1 MNRDMSARTYKVKTS
16 NKLTPLRQLLLD
28 GGRLTLSPYMNAT
41 PEQLRAATDAQV
53 QRFELCK
60 IDAVAYLKDTANP
73 VVVKWSEENMADW
86 ELTLQSSD
94 AEEVTSFAEDLAAAA
109 GLGQRTEAA
118 RSPRH
123 LAAPALGCLLP
134 TLFLTYSCTRS
145 VANKP
150 VLKNDDLEM
159 LYFFADKLG
168 TIGCLL
174 LGGVI
179 AAAIAWGMLKSYR
192 NPKTEVTLHRR

>member
-41 PEQLRAATDAQV
+41 PEQLRAATGAQV

-109 GLGQRTEAA
+109 GLVQRTEAA